1 MNYLNQIFYLL
12 KFWGEKCLGRN
23 NCRFCCSSDD
33 YAFYESVQSHIL
45 PDKTLDK
52 KKLTISPTFL
62 DLHILCKMCY
72 YYLQV
77 NSQFLSY
84 RVSHET

>member
-1 MNYLNQIFYLL
+1 MKYLNQIFLSM
-12 KFWGEKCLGRN
+12 KVFGRKCLGRN

-45 PDKTLDK
+45 PDKTSDK

-62 DLHILCKMCY
+62 IYTYFVKCAIIIYKKT
-72 YYLQV
+72 
-77 NSQFLSY
+77 SY
-84 RVSHET
+84 F